1 MKDKPSITI
10 DSMRLENLRNHI
22 VGKGPVLLT
31 GHTGFKGTWM
41 TLLLEELGIPV
52 VGISLEPEVDSLYSR
67 LHRTGQIPET
77 FSDIRHLD
85 DVQKFVNKHEPTA
98 LIHMAAQPLVLES
111 YRSPI
116 ETFETN
122 VLGTVNLLQATSLS
136 AGFKA
141 GVMVTTDKVYR
152 NNDMSRRFQETD
164 PLEGKDPY
172 SASKV
177 AAEAAISAWRQI
189 SKINA
194 GPKYIAVRAGNVI
207 GGGDMSKNRLIP
219 DLVKGFSSNSE
230 IEIRNPYSTR
240 PWQHVL
246 DPIWGYLL
254 ALEELLSRSLDEPLN
269 FGPIEKSLTV
279 SQVCEIA
286 SSSWPTPTKISFHE
300 TESGMEAN
308 ALELDSSQAS
318 KVLNWQPCWSQQ
330 EAIQRTFEWW
340 SDVLIRKIAPEEAC
354 KKDIEAFTYQ
364 HKERS
369 K

>member
-1 MKDKPSITI
+1 
-10 DSMRLENLRNHI
+10 MRIENLKNY
-22 VGKGPVLLT
+22 VSEKGPVLLT

-41 TLLLEELGIPV
+41 TLLLEGLGIPV
-52 VGISLEPEVDSLYSR
+52 VGISLKPETDSLYSR
-67 LHRTGQIPET
+67 LQRAGRIPET
-77 FSDIRHLD
+77 FSDIRSFD
-85 DVQKFVNKHEPTA
+85 NVQKFVNKHEPVA

-111 YRSPI
+111 YRSPV

-136 AGFKA
+136 VNFKA

-189 SKINA
+189 CKVNA
-194 GPKYIAVRAGNVI
+194 GPKFIAVRAGNVI

-219 DLVKGFSSNSE
+219 DLVKGFSSNTE
-230 IEIRNPYSTR
+230 IEIRNPSSTR

-254 ALEELLSRSLDEPLN
+254 TLEELLTRSLDEPLN
-269 FGPIEKSLTV
+269 FGPLEKSLTV

-286 SSSWPTPTKISFHE
+286 TSSWPTPTRITFQK

-308 ALELDSSQAS
+308 ALELDSSRAS
-318 KVLNWQPCWSQQ
+318 NVLDWRPYWTQH

-354 KKDIEAFTYQ
+354 KKDIDEFVSRG
-364 HKERS
+364 KEITR
-369 K
+369 

>member
-10 DSMRLENLRNHI
+10 ENMRLENLRNQLAD
-22 VGKGPVLLT
+22 KGPVLLT

-41 TLLLEELGIPV
+41 TLLLEELEIPV
-52 VGISLEPEVDSLYSR
+52 VGISLEPEIDSLYSR
-67 LHRTGQIPET
+67 LRRIGRIPET
-77 FSDIRHLD
+77 FSDIRNFD
-85 DVQKFVNKHEPTA
+85 EVQKFVNKHEPMA

-111 YRSPI
+111 YRYPI

-122 VLGTVNLLQATSLS
+122 VLGTVNLLQTTSLS

-189 SKINA
+189 SKVNA
-194 GPKYIAVRAGNVI
+194 GPRYIAVRAGNVI

-219 DLVKGFSSNSE
+219 DLVKGFSTNSE
-230 IEIRNPYSTR
+230 IEIRNPHSTR

-254 ALEELLSRSLDEPLN
+254 ALEELLSNSLDEPLN
-269 FGPIEKSLTV
+269 FGPLEKSLTV

-286 SSSWPTPTKISFHE
+286 ASSWPTPTKITFHE
-300 TESGMEAN
+300 TGSGMEAN

-318 KVLNWQPCWSQQ
+318 KLLNWQPCWSQH

-340 SDVLIRKIAPEEAC
+340 SDVLIRKIDPEEAC
-354 KKDIEAFTYQ
+354 KKDVEEFTSQ
-364 HKERS
+364 HEERS

>member
-67 LHRTGQIPET
+67 LHRIGQIPET

-152 NNDMSRRFQETD
+152 NSDMSRRFQETD

-230 IEIRNPYSTR
+230 NEIRNPYS
-240 PWQHVL
+240 
-246 DPIWGYLL
+246 YLL

-308 ALELDSSQAS
+308 ALELDSSLAS

>member
-1 MKDKPSITI
+1 MKFET
-10 DSMRLENLRNHI
+10 LRSH
-22 VGKGPVLLT
+22 VSDTGPVLLT

-52 VGISLEPEVDSLYSR
+52 VGISLEPEIDSLYLR
-67 LHRTGQIPET
+67 LERTGRIPET
-77 FSDIRHLD
+77 FSDIRNLD
-85 DVQKFVNKHEPTA
+85 EIQKFIGKHNPVA

-111 YRSPI
+111 YRSPV

-122 VLGTVNLLQATSLS
+122 VLGTVNLLQASS
-136 AGFKA
+136 QSENFKA

-189 SKINA
+189 SKVNA

-219 DLVKGFSSNSE
+219 DLVKGFNSNSE
-230 IEIRNPYSTR
+230 IEIRNPASTR

-254 ALEELLSRSLDEPLN
+254 ALEELLSRSLDESLN
-269 FGPIEKSLTV
+269 FGPLEKSLTV

-286 SSSWPTPTKISFHE
+286 SASWPSPTKITFQE
-300 TESGMEAN
+300 TGSGMEAS
-308 ALELDSSQAS
+308 ALELDSSRAIE
-318 KVLNWQPCWSQQ
+318 LLDWRPCWSQH

-354 KKDIEAFTYQ
+354 KEDIDVFISRDDETS
-364 HKERS
+364 R
-369 K
+369 

>member
-1 MKDKPSITI
+1 MK
-10 DSMRLENLRNHI
+10 LETLKSHVSDR
-22 VGKGPVLLT
+22 GPILLT

-41 TLLLEELGIPV
+41 TLLLEKLGIPV
-52 VGISLEPEVDSLYSR
+52 VGISLEPEIDSLYSR
-67 LHRTGQIPET
+67 LQRTGRIPET
-77 FSDIRHLD
+77 FTDIRALGD
-85 DVQKFVNKHEPTA
+85 IQKFVDKHQPVA

-111 YRSPI
+111 YQSPV

-136 AGFKA
+136 ANFKA

-152 NNDMSRRFQETD
+152 NNDMSRRFQEAD
-164 PLEGKDPY
+164 ALEGKDPY

-189 SKINA
+189 STVNS

-219 DLVKGFSSNSE
+219 DLVRGFSSNSE
-230 IEIRNPYSTR
+230 IEIRNPLSTR

-254 ALEELLSRSLDEPLN
+254 ALEELMTGSLDESLN
-269 FGPIEKSLTV
+269 FGPLEKSLTV
-279 SQVCEIA
+279 SQVCEVA
-286 SSSWPTPTKISFHE
+286 TSSWPTPTQITLQE
-300 TESGMEAN
+300 TESKMEAN
-308 ALELDSSQAS
+308 ALELDSSRAS
-318 KVLNWQPCWSQQ
+318 SVLEWRPCWTQH

-340 SDVLIRKIAPEEAC
+340 SEVLIQQVSPENAC
-354 KKDIEAFTYQ
+354 ETDIKQFITLIGEGS
-364 HKERS
+364 R
-369 K
+369 

>member
-1 MKDKPSITI
+1 
-10 DSMRLENLRNHI
+10 MRLEKLKSQI
-22 VGKGPVLLT
+22 SEKGPVLLT

-41 TLLLEELGIPV
+41 TLLLEKMGIPV
-52 VGISLEPEVDSLYSR
+52 VGISLEPEIDSLFSR
-67 LHRTGQIPET
+67 LQRTGRIPES
-77 FSDIRHLD
+77 FVDIRD
-85 DVQKFVNKHEPTA
+85 FDEIKKFVDRHNPVA

-111 YRSPI
+111 YRSPV

-122 VLGTVNLLQATSLS
+122 VLGTVNLLQATSSS
-136 AGFKA
+136 ANFKA

-152 NNDMSRRFQETD
+152 NNDMARRFQEAD
-164 PLEGKDPY
+164 ALEGKDPY

-189 SKINA
+189 SKVNA

-219 DLVKGFSSNSE
+219 DLVRGFSSNSE
-230 IEIRNPYSTR
+230 IEIRNPLSTR

-254 ALEELLSRSLDEPLN
+254 ALEELMKGSLDEPLN
-269 FGPIEKSLTV
+269 FGPLEKSLSV
-279 SQVCEIA
+279 SQVCEVA
-286 SSSWPTPTKISFHE
+286 TSSWPTPTQITFQD

-308 ALELDSSQAS
+308 ALELDSSRAS
-318 KVLNWQPCWSQQ
+318 SVLEWRPCWTQH

-340 SDVLIRKIAPEEAC
+340 SDVLNQKVSPENACETDIKQFINLIGEA
-354 KKDIEAFTYQ
+354 
-364 HKERS
+364 S
-369 K
+369 